1 MTTART
7 LRIGVV
13 GTGNVARQNYIPC
26 LAAEQEVELGLYS
39 RTRARAETVAA
50 DLGGQVFESSEQLM
64 AWDPETGTARMTARN
79 GAL

>member
-1 MTTART
+1 
-7 LRIGVV
+7 VV

-39 RTRARAETVAA
+39 RTRARAETV
-50 DLGGQVFESSEQLM
+50 
-64 AWDPETGTARMTARN
+64 TGTARMTARN

>member
-1 MTTART
+1 M
-7 LRIGVV
+7 V

-64 AWDPETGTARMTARN
+64 AWDPETGTGVIVRSCGSVGRVAMM
-79 GAL
+79 